1 MKKIFFLFMFPF
13 LAVSFTGCS
22 VLKKTENTQSAQ
34 DQVTVESNE
43 QSNEVNLAQ
52 VYTLEEIAIHN
63 KPEDCWLLVENKV
76 YDVTGFIAS
85 GKHGGGDAILAG
97 CGIDATQL
105 FNTRPMGSGTPHSD
119 KARGFLDSFYI
130 GEFQP

>member
-1 MKKIFFLFMFPF
+1 M
-13 LAVSFTGCS
+13 AVSFTGCS
-22 VLKKTENTQSAQ
+22 VLKKTDNTQPVQ
-34 DQVTVESNE
+34 DQAVVVPSEESNE
-43 QSNEVNLAQ
+43 VSLAK
-52 VYTLEEIAIHN
+52 VYTLEEIAMHN

-76 YDVTGFIAS
+76 YDVTGFIAG

-97 CGIDATQL
+97 CGINATQL

>member
-1 MKKIFFLFMFPF
+1 
-13 LAVSFTGCS
+13 
-22 VLKKTENTQSAQ
+22 
-34 DQVTVESNE
+34 
-43 QSNEVNLAQ
+43 
-52 VYTLEEIAIHN
+52 
-63 KPEDCWLLVENKV
+63 
-76 YDVTGFIAS
+76 VTGFIAG

-97 CGIDATQL
+97 CGINATQL